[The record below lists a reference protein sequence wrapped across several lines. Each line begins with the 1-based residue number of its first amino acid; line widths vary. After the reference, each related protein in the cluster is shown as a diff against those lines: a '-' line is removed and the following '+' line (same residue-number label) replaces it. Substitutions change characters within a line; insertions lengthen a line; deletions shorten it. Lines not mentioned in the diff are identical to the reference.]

1 MNPSLTPQETVTLVF
16 GVLTLIVIVS
26 LLAFAFLR
34 KEKGIVS
41 QKMTKVSVS
50 PIQVQICMLERAID
64 GVQLDQ
70 VLKERMA
77 EAISVLP
84 NLEA

>member
-16 GVLTLIVIVS
+16 GVSTLIVIVS
-26 LLAFAFLR
+26 LLILASLR
-34 KEKGIVS
+34 KEKGIVPKKTAKS
-41 QKMTKVSVS
+41 SVS
-50 PIQVQICMLERAID
+50 PIKVQICMLERAIE
-64 GVQLDQ
+64 GVELNQ

>member
-1 MNPSLTPQETVTLVF
+1 MNSSLTPQETVTLVF
-16 GVLTLIVIVS
+16 GVSTLIVIVS

-41 QKMTKVSVS
+41 QKMTKGSVS

-64 GVQLDQ
+64 GVELDQ

>member
-16 GVLTLIVIVS
+16 GVSTLFVIVS
-26 LLAFAFLR
+26 LLVFASLR
-34 KEKGIVS
+34 KEKGIVPK
-41 QKMTKVSVS
+41 KMAKSSVS
-50 PIQVQICMLERAID
+50 LIKVQICMLERAIE
-64 GVQLDQ
+64 GVELGQ

>member
-16 GVLTLIVIVS
+16 GVSTLIVIVS

-41 QKMTKVSVS
+41 QKMTKGSVS
-50 PIQVQICMLERAID
+50 PIKVQICMLERAID
-64 GVQLDQ
+64 GVELDQ

>member
-16 GVLTLIVIVS
+16 GVSTLIVILS
-26 LLAFAFLR
+26 LLILSSLR
-34 KEKGIVS
+34 KEKGIVPK
-41 QKMTKVSVS
+41 KMAKSSVS
-50 PIQVQICMLERAID
+50 PITVQICMLERTIE
-64 GVQLDQ
+64 GVELDQ

>member
-16 GVLTLIVIVS
+16 GVSTLIVIVS
-26 LLAFAFLR
+26 LLVFASLK
-34 KEKGIVS
+34 KEKGIVPN
-41 QKMTKVSVS
+41 KMAKSSVS
-50 PIQVQICMLERAID
+50 PIKVQICMLERAIE
-64 GVQLDQ
+64 GVELDQ

>member
-1 MNPSLTPQETVTLVF
+1 MNSSLTPQETVTLVF
-16 GVLTLIVIVS
+16 GVSTLIVIVS
-26 LLAFAFLR
+26 LLVFAFLR

-41 QKMTKVSVS
+41 QKMTKDSAS
-50 PIQVQICMLERAID
+50 PIKVQICMLERAID
-64 GVQLDQ
+64 GVELDQ

>member
-16 GVLTLIVIVS
+16 GVSTLIVIVS
-26 LLAFAFLR
+26 LLVFASLK
-34 KEKGIVS
+34 KEKGIVPE
-41 QKMTKVSVS
+41 KMAKSSVS
-50 PIQVQICMLERAID
+50 LIKVQICMLERAID
-64 GVQLDQ
+64 GVELDQ

>member
-1 MNPSLTPQETVTLVF
+1 MNPSLTSQETVTLVF
-16 GVLTLIVIVS
+16 GVSTLIVIVS

-34 KEKGIVS
+34 KEKSIVS
-41 QKMTKVSVS
+41 QKMTKGSVS

>member
-1 MNPSLTPQETVTLVF
+1 MNPSLTPQETVTLVL
-16 GVLTLIVIVS
+16 GVSTLFVIVFF
-26 LLAFAFLR
+26 LFFASLR
-34 KEKGIVS
+34 KEASIIPK
-41 QKMTKVSVS
+41 KMVKSSVS
-50 PIQVQICMLERAID
+50 PVKVQICMLERAIE
-64 GVQLDQ
+64 GVELDQ